1 MAFTDYIPRVLDA
14 ETLAKTR
21 QFIEGHERFVVT
33 AHKSPDGDAVGS
45 ALSLAIYLR
54 SKGKTATVI
63 MNDAPGDNLA
73 FIPNYR
79 AGVLVYDNQND
90 GSPSQKADCI
100 KAIQECDAMIGVDFN
115 QKSRMGDL
123 EKEWMKPQVPRMLV
137 DHHLDPEQEGFDV
150 IISFPYMAAACEVV
164 FRMIIELGD
173 ETLINKD
180 IATTLFCGLMTDTG
194 WFCFNCDRP
203 EIHLIMARLTQE
215 GVDRENI
222 MKESHVFPERRL
234 RLQSYA
240 MLQKLVILREHRT
253 AYFSLTKSE
262 MKRFEHAKGDS
273 EGLVNV
279 PLDIEGIEVCIFL
292 REEKNSIK
300 LSLRSKGEYPVNL
313 IASQFFNGGGHRNAS
328 GGEFYGT
335 LESAEKLLV
344 KVLPLFD
351 KYLSKKDET
360 K

>member
-1 MAFTDYIPRVLDA
+1 MTFTDYIPRVIDA
-14 ETLAKTR
+14 ETLVKTR
-21 QFIEGHERFVVT
+21 QFIDSHKHFVVT

-90 GSPSQKADCI
+90 GTPSQKAECL

-123 EKEWMKPQVPRMLV
+123 AVEWMKPEVPRLLI
-137 DHHLDPEQEGFDV
+137 DHHLEPEQEGFDI

-164 FRMIIELGD
+164 YRMILELGD
-173 ETLINKD
+173 DALINRD
-180 IATTLFCGLMTDTG
+180 LATTLFCGLMTDTG

-203 EIHLIMARLTQE
+203 EVHLMMARLTME

-222 MKESHVFPERRL
+222 IKESHVIPERRM
-234 RLQSYA
+234 RLQSYT
-240 MLQKLVILREHRT
+240 MLQKLNILREHRA
-253 AYFSLTKSE
+253 AYFCLNKTE
-262 MKRFEHAKGDS
+262 LKRFGHQKGDS

-279 PLDIEGIEVCIFL
+279 PLDIEGIEVSVFL

-335 LESAEKLLV
+335 LEAAEKLLV
-344 KVLPLFD
+344 KVLPMFD
-351 KYLSKKDET
+351 KYLSKQV
-360 K
+360 